1 LSIGISNPGCSQVGL
16 STPGGIDP
24 GAGGAGLAKVQPAQ
38 VLGDPYKNPELF
50 EWLDSLEGVPD
61 FLGPAETDAERA
73 GWSGWQRSGNHYFA
87 LTGVTMPGLALA
99 FLIAMAGR
107 VVADLP
113 TAALGL
119 EKAPVS
125 PILAAIVLGLV
136 IRNAIGLP
144 TVYEAG
150 LQLAL
155 KKVLRIGVAL
165 LGIRLSLYAAGTIGL
180 VALPIVT
187 ICIATA
193 LVVVTRIGSFVGL
206 PARLSTLIAV
216 GTAICGNT
224 AIVAMAPV
232 IEAEDDEISYAVGCV
247 TLFGLVALVF
257 YPFLSHGLFGGDA
270 HLAGLFLGTAI
281 HDTAQVAGAGLVY
294 LAQYG
299 TSDALDSATVTKLIR
314 NMFMLVVIPVMAY
327 LHQRS
332 GRKVGVSGS
341 TRAQLKQ
348 AVPLFV
354 FGFLAMSLLRSVGD
368 IGDRPFG
375 ILTPELWDQM
385 IELTT
390 FVASLCLAVAM
401 AAVGLGTSMSRLR
414 GLGLKPLAVGL
425 AAAALVGCVSFVLVR
440 TFGSF
445 AL

>member
-1 LSIGISNPGCSQVGL
+1 
-16 STPGGIDP
+16 
-24 GAGGAGLAKVQPAQ
+24 LAKVQPAKG
-38 VLGDPYKNPELF
+38 LGDPYKNPELF

-73 GWSGWQRSGNHYFA
+73 GWSDWQRSGNHYFA

-107 VVADLP
+107 LLADLP

-119 EKAPVS
+119 DKAPVS

-144 TVYEAG
+144 TVFEAG

-165 LGIRLSLYAAGTIGL
+165 LGIRLSLYAAGSIGL

-187 ICIATA
+187 VCIATA
-193 LVVVTRIGSFVGL
+193 LVVVTRIGSIVGL

-232 IEAEDDEISYAVGCV
+232 IDAEDDEVSYAVGCV

-299 TSDALDSATVTKLIR
+299 TPDALDSATVTKLIR

-332 GRKVGVSGS
+332 GRNVGSSGS
-341 TRAQLKQ
+341 TRAQIKQ

-354 FGFLAMSLLRSVGD
+354 FGFLAMSLLRSIGD
-368 IGDRPFG
+368 IGERPFG
-375 ILTPELWDQM
+375 VLSPELWEQT
-385 IELTT
+385 IEVTT

>member
-1 LSIGISNPGCSQVGL
+1 
-16 STPGGIDP
+16 
-24 GAGGAGLAKVQPAQ
+24 LAKVQPAQ
-38 VLGDPYKNPELF
+38 GLGDPYKNPELF

-73 GWSGWQRSGNHYFA
+73 GWADWQRSGNHYFA

-107 VVADLP
+107 VLADLP

-165 LGIRLSLYAAGTIGL
+165 LGIRLSLYAAGSIGL

-187 ICIATA
+187 LCIATA
-193 LVVVTRIGSFVGL
+193 LLVVTRIGSVVGL

-232 IEAEDDEISYAVGCV
+232 IDAEDDEISYAVGCV

-299 TSDALDSATVTKLIR
+299 TPDALDSATVTKLIR

-327 LHQRS
+327 LYQRS
-332 GRKVGVSGS
+332 GRKVGSSGS

-375 ILTPELWDQM
+375 LLSPELWDQM
-385 IELTT
+385 IEVTT
-390 FVASLCLAVAM
+390 LVASLCLAVAM

-425 AAAALVGCVSFVLVR
+425 AAAALVGGVSFVLVQA
-440 TFGSF
+440 FGSF
-445 AL
+445 AV

>member
-1 LSIGISNPGCSQVGL
+1 M
-16 STPGGIDP
+16 
-24 GAGGAGLAKVQPAQ
+24 AKVQPAHG
-38 VLGDPYKNPELF
+38 LGDPYKNPELF

-73 GWSGWQRSGNHYFA
+73 GWSDWQRGANHYFA
-87 LTGVTMPGLALA
+87 LIGVTMPGLALA

-119 EKAPVS
+119 EKTPVS

-165 LGIRLSLYAAGTIGL
+165 LGIRLSLYAAGSIGL

-187 ICIATA
+187 VCIATA
-193 LVVVTRIGSFVGL
+193 LLLVTRIGSFVGL

-232 IEAEDDEISYAVGCV
+232 IEADDDEISYAVGCV

-299 TSDALDSATVTKLIR
+299 TPDALDSATVTKLIR
-314 NMFMLVVIPVMAY
+314 NMFMLVVIPGMAF
-327 LHQRS
+327 LAQRTGKS
-332 GRKVGVSGS
+332 AGAAGS
-341 TRAQLKQ
+341 TRAQIKQ
-348 AVPLFV
+348 ALPLFV

-375 ILTPELWDQM
+375 ILSPEFWDQL
-385 IELTT
+385 IEVTT

-425 AAAALVGCVSFVLVR
+425 AAAALVGGVSFVLVR